1 MERKHLPLL
10 GFLCPAF
17 PGLACLVLLLL
28 SCFSCCLYSPSP
40 CRNRFDIL
48 VLMCVCVCVCV
59 CVLRRYNILL
69 FIVILLIML
78 VGFFVSAHFMF
89 GDKIMVP
96 NP

>member
-1 MERKHLPLL
+1 VERKHLPLL

-28 SCFSCCLYSPSP
+28 LPLFALAVPEQVRHSGL
-40 CRNRFDIL
+40 D
-48 VLMCVCVCVCV
+48 VCVCVCVCV